1 MERASQLLLN
11 SKLGSKTGGEAAVAK
26 GAWRSAV
33 GKRLDGLTYAA
44 AFEKG
49 TLRVYVEDL
58 VWQAQLAALKP
69 QILANIRKVTGRDLV
84 RDIELRVMPGRR
96 GPAMETQI
104 VRAHDADSTDNIE
117 DPILRRAFQRKQ
129 A

>member
-33 GKRLDGLTYAA
+33 GKRLDGLTFAA

-58 VWQAQLAALKP
+58 VWQAQLAALRP
-69 QILANIRKVTGRDLV
+69 QILAKMRKVTGRDLV
-84 RDIELRVMPGRR
+84 HNIELRVMPGRR

-104 VRAHDADSTDNIE
+104 VRTLDADSTDNIE